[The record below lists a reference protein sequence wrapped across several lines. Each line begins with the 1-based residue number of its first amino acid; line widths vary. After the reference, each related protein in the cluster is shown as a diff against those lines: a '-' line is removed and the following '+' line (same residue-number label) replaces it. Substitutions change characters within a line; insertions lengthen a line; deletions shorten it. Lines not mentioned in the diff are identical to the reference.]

1 MFNLV
6 KSLEEFALEYRK
18 FGKTGLTVSRLCLGT
33 MTFGLQTEE
42 NVSRSIM
49 DRAAEAG
56 VNFIDTADVYPLGAD
71 ETHAG
76 RTEEIVG
83 RWLEDTPSRRSE
95 FILATKA
102 VGKMGPAAW
111 DQGASRKHLLD
122 AIDASLKRLN
132 TDYVDLY
139 QLHSDDR
146 ETPLDETLEALDTIV
161 RHGKARYIGV
171 SNFLAYRL
179 ATALGRSDF
188 LRVARFISVQP
199 RYNLLFRQIERE
211 LLPLATDEHLAVIPY
226 NPLAGG
232 LLTGKHKHDAKPSD
246 GRFTGTVGKA
256 GEMYSQRY
264 WHEREFETIAKLQQI
279 VKETGESL
287 TKTSVAWVLA
297 NPAITSAIIG
307 ASKPEQLTDSLAAV
321 DLKLDDA
328 LKAKLNDAT
337 KEYRWGDAAR

>member
-1 MFNLV
+1 M
-6 KSLEEFALEYRK
+6 KYQSL
-18 FGKTGLTVSRLCLGT
+18 GQTGLQVSRLCLGT
-33 MTFGLQTEE
+33 MTFGLQTDPAT
-42 NVSRSIM
+42 SFSIM
-49 DRAAEAG
+49 DRAAESG
-56 VNFIDTADVYPLGAD
+56 VNFIDTANVYPLGAAD
-71 ETHAG
+71 GTTG

-83 RWLEDTPSRRSE
+83 EWLNAVPARRSQ

-122 AIDASLKRLN
+122 AIDASLTRLN

-146 ETPLDETLEALDTIV
+146 ATPLDETLEALDVIV
-161 RHGKARYIGV
+161 RSGRARYIGV

-211 LLPLATDEHLAVIPY
+211 LLPLATDQHIGVIPY

-232 LLTGKHKHDAKPSD
+232 LLTGKHRHDATPTD
-246 GRFTGTVGKA
+246 GRFTATVGKA
-256 GEMYSQRY
+256 GAMYAQRY
-264 WHEREFETIAKLQQI
+264 WHEREFATIEKLKGI
-279 VKETGESL
+279 ATETGELL
-287 TKTSVAWVLA
+287 TKLSVAWVLA
-297 NPAITSAIIG
+297 NPAVTSAIIG
-307 ASKPEQLTDSLAAV
+307 ASKPEQLTDTLAAI
-321 DLKLDDA
+321 DLSLSDEVKAKLDDA
-328 LKAKLNDAT
+328 T
-337 KEYRWGDAAR
+337 IEYRWGDAAR

>member
-1 MFNLV
+1 MQ
-6 KSLEEFALEYRK
+6 YRK
-18 FGKTGLTVSRLCLGT
+18 FGSTGLSVSRLCLGT

-42 NVSRSIM
+42 DVSRSIM
-49 DRAAEAG
+49 DKAADAG
-56 VNFIDTADVYPLGAD
+56 VNFIDTADVYPLGGT
-71 ETHAG
+71 ETVVG

-83 RWLEDTPSRRSE
+83 RWLKGKREHY
-95 FILATKA
+95 ILATKA
-102 VGKMGPAAW
+102 VGKMGPSPW

-179 ATALGRSDF
+179 ALALGRSDT
-188 LRVARFISVQP
+188 LRLARFVSVQP

-211 LLPLATDEHLAVIPY
+211 LLPLAAEQNLAVIPY

-232 LLTGKHKHDAKPSD
+232 LLTGKHRHDAAPSE
-246 GRFTGTVGKA
+246 GRFTATVGKA

-264 WHEREFETIAKLQQI
+264 WHEREFQTIEKLKGI
-279 VKETGESL
+279 AGETGKSL
-287 TKTSVAWVLA
+287 AKTSLAWVLA
-297 NPAITSAIIG
+297 NPAVTSAIIG
-307 ASKPEQLTDSLAAV
+307 ASRPEQLTDTLAAI
-321 DLKLDDA
+321 DLALDPA
-328 LKAKLNDAT
+328 LKAKLDEATVEYRFGDAT
-337 KEYRWGDAAR
+337 R